1 MDIQTKYESL
11 DPRAKKQVEE
21 ILELLL
27 KRQNNNFFD
36 MTSWKERI
44 KSIPKWSEEDLTAF
58 EENKKMFNQWP
69 SYKW

>member
-11 DPRAKKQVEE
+11 NPQAKKQVEE
-21 ILELLL
+21 FLELLL
-27 KRQNNNFFD
+27 QEQHQSPFD
-36 MTSWKERI
+36 ITSWKEKI
-44 KSIPKWSEEDLTAF
+44 KTIPQWPEDDLAVF